1 MLVVEEFDDG
11 HPRVAIVDIVA
22 ETRGI
27 NDSETDSCQGQ
38 RRVRFCYV
46 QDLPLKNFSSS
57 SALVISIS
65 TVLSTCFACLR
76 L

>member
-1 MLVVEEFDDG
+1 MLIVKKLDDG

-38 RRVRFCYV
+38 QRVRITTFRTH
-46 QDLPLKNFSSS
+46 P
-57 SALVISIS
+57 
-65 TVLSTCFACLR
+65 
-76 L
+76 